1 MNKQQLTAVTIE
13 NTKKINTYLDL
24 KKLYNK
30 LENSLTSAQATMVYV
45 WIFIIIIIIIII
57 IMKFFLDENNK

>member
-45 WIFIIIIIIIII
+45 
-57 IMKFFLDENNK
+57 